1 MSKLIAVIGA
11 TGQQGGSV
19 VEYLIKYPKSFT
31 IRAITR
37 NPEST
42 AAKNLTAKGVEV
54 VKADLS
60 NLDEVISAFA
70 GAWGVF
76 AVTQFYEHGYDLE
89 QLHGKNMVEA
99 AKINGVKHFVWS
111 TVEGREGEC
120 KAISWTSK
128 ARIEDLTFVYIPMY
142 YENFFTPFF
151 PPSYDPEKGFSW
163 SVPVPPEAPI
173 YSMSVEDFGGWVV
186 PAFREPEKYA
196 GVKVKICVEYL
207 SMRDIVQQFSEVT
220 GEKAYLGLEL
230 DTTQFEATRYGD
242 HPLAETLYLS
252 WEFVLRSGPGS
263 GVKST
268 EQTMRINPT
277 ARTYRQWLKE
287 SQTMKD
293 YVKKVKDE
301 AVAKKGTSQCLPVR
315 SDMPWG
321 TVT

>member
-1 MSKLIAVIGA
+1 MSKLIAVTGA

-19 VEYLIKYPKSFT
+19 VEYLLKDPETFT

-42 AAKNLTAKGVEV
+42 AARNLAAKGIEV

-60 NLDEVISAFA
+60 NLDEVIKAFA

-89 QLHGKNMVEA
+89 QLHDRNMVEA
-99 AKINGVKHFVWS
+99 AKTSNVKHFVWF

-128 ARIEDLTFVYIPMY
+128 ARIEDLVIESGIPWTFAYIPMY

-186 PAFREPEKYA
+186 PAFREPEKYT
-196 GVKVKICVEYL
+196 GVKIKICVEYFSL
-207 SMRDIVQQFSEVT
+207 HNIAQQFSEVT
-220 GEKAYLGLEL
+220 GEKAYLKLEL
-230 DTTQFEATRYGD
+230 GTKQFEATRYGD
-242 HPLAETLYLS
+242 HLLAETLFLS

-268 EQTMRINPT
+268 EQTMSINPT

-293 YVKKVKDE
+293 YVRKVKDE
-301 AVAKKGTSQCLPVR
+301 AVAKKGTLHVHL
-315 SDMPWG
+315 
-321 TVT
+321 

>member
-1 MSKLIAVIGA
+1 MSKLIAVTGA

-19 VEYLIKYPKSFT
+19 VEYLLKHPETFT

-37 NPEST
+37 NPQST
-42 AAKNLTAKGVEV
+42 AAKNLTAKGVGV

-60 NLDEVISAFA
+60 NLEEVISAFS

-99 AKINGVKHFVWS
+99 AKINI
-111 TVEGREGEC
+111 EGREGEC
-120 KAISWTSK
+120 TAISWTSK
-128 ARIEDLTFVYIPMY
+128 ARIEDLVIESGIPWTFVYIPMY

-151 PPSYDPEKGFSW
+151 PPCYDPEKGFSW
-163 SVPVPPEAPI
+163 SVPVPPDAPI
-173 YSMSVEDFGGWVV
+173 YSMSVEDFGGWVM
-186 PAFREPEKYA
+186 PAFREPEKYT
-196 GVKVKICVEYL
+196 GVKIKICVEYL
-207 SMRDIVQQFSEVT
+207 SIRDIVQQFSELT

-230 DTTQFEATRYGD
+230 DTKQFEATRYGD

-263 GVKST
+263 SVKST

-293 YVKKVKDE
+293 FVKKVKDE
-301 AVAKKGTSQCLPVR
+301 AVAKKRTSQVHL
-315 SDMPWG
+315 
-321 TVT
+321 

>member
-1 MSKLIAVIGA
+1 MSKLIAVTGA

-19 VEYLIKYPKSFT
+19 VEYLLKYPESFT

-37 NPEST
+37 NPQST

-60 NLDEVISAFA
+60 NLDEVSSAFA
-70 GAWGVF
+70 GAWGIF
-76 AVTQFYEHGYDLE
+76 AVTQFYEHGYESE

-99 AKINGVKHFVWS
+99 AKANNVKHFVWS

-128 ARIEDLTFVYIPMY
+128 ARIEDLVIESGIPWTFVYIPMY

-163 SVPVPPEAPI
+163 SVPVPPDAPI

-186 PAFREPEKYA
+186 PAFREPEKHA

-230 DTTQFEATRYGD
+230 DAKQFEATRYGD
-242 HPLAETLYLS
+242 NPLAETLYLS

-268 EQTMRINPT
+268 DQTMRINPT

-287 SQTMKD
+287 SQPMKD

-301 AVAKKGTSQCLPVR
+301 AVAKKGI
-315 SDMPWG
+315 
-321 TVT
+321 

>member
-1 MSKLIAVIGA
+1 MSKLITVTGA

-19 VEYLIKYPKSFT
+19 VEYLLNC

-42 AAKNLTAKGVEV
+42 SAKNLTAKGVEV

-89 QLHGKNMVEA
+89 QLHGKNMVSA
-99 AKINGVKHFVWS
+99 AKINDVKHFVWS
-111 TVEGREGEC
+111 TIEGREGEC

-128 ARIEDLTFVYIPMY
+128 ACIEDLVVESGISWTFVYIPMY
-142 YENFFTPFF
+142 YEIFFTPFF

-186 PAFREPEKYA
+186 PAFREPEKYV
-196 GVKVKICVEYL
+196 GVKVKVCVEYL
-207 SMRDIVQQFSEVT
+207 SMQVT

-230 DTTQFEATRYGD
+230 DTKQFEATRYAD

-301 AVAKKGTSQCLPVR
+301 AVAKKGTSQVHL
-315 SDMPWG
+315 
-321 TVT
+321 